1 VEISLERHDGST
13 VCERCLLAETP
24 LTRLRGLLG
33 RAGLERGEG
42 ILLRPAS
49 SIHMWFM
56 RFPIDA
62 VFLDSENRVLRI
74 AAQLKPWRIAGCR
87 GAKAVVEL
95 PAGECER
102 VGLRPGDR
110 LGVRPVEAPAARAA

>member
-1 VEISLERHDGST
+1 

-56 RFPIDA
+56 RFAIDA
-62 VFLDSENRVLRI
+62 VFLDRDDRVLRI
-74 AAQLKPWRIAGCR
+74 AADLRPWRLAGCR

-95 PAGECER
+95 AAGECAR
-102 VGLRPGDR
+102 VGLREGDT
-110 LGVRPVEAPAARAA
+110 LVVRRDPPEPAPAARAA